1 MMVQRQSPISSQMF
15 QWLLADLLDQVQAKF
30 FLQVRA
36 KLTYTEE
43 ESREITDIKEIAQ
56 AELEVAICD
65 IILGNKSIDTYD
77 AAIETAKAN
86 GYDRWTEIVQGAYDR
101 YISKFEN

>member
-1 MMVQRQSPISSQMF
+1 MEYQLFGI
-15 QWLLADLLDQVQAKF
+15 
-30 FLQVRA
+30 
-36 KLTYTEE
+36 E
-43 ESREITDIKEIAQ
+43 
-56 AELEVAICD
+56 
-65 IILGNKSIDTYD
+65 GDTYD